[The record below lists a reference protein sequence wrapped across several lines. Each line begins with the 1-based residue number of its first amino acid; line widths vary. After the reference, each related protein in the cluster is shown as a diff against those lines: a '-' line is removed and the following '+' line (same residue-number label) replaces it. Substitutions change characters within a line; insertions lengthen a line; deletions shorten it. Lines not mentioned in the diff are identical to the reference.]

1 VTSASSDP
9 APLTRLADGTV
20 KQVNPFTGTQVWTV
34 PGRANRP
41 LVLPPARRPKPV
53 ETKHTGRHCAFCS
66 RRYLET
72 PPERERVVRRGD
84 DWERLVDLPA
94 DQLLDTV
101 ADFRLF
107 PNLFEIVSYDYWVAN
122 HGYRPT
128 AATAAHQA
136 SYLASPA
143 GREHLLTLLR
153 TRFDVVDE
161 ADGAEL
167 STRFFAGCH
176 DVIVAHRHFVDGAV
190 LDDEH
195 AGSGSLTTDE
205 HAQYVAMTVRAT
217 KRLYDANPHAQ
228 LVVAFQNWLRAA
240 GASFDH
246 LHKQLVAID
255 ELGTDLEQQL
265 ARLGSEPDVYVRWGE
280 RYSVEQGLVIARN
293 DHAVAVAGIGHRYP
307 AVVVWCR
314 VPGRPWE
321 LGAGVLRD
329 FSDLLHAMHVATG
342 PGVPTNEEWHHQPPS
357 VTIDSPL
364 RVVLKWR
371 VSTPAG
377 FEGGTRIYVNTID
390 PWTVASRMRA
400 RLAELQAE
408 GHHLGAVRVEPEP

>member
-1 VTSASSDP
+1 M
-9 APLTRLADGTV
+9 
-20 KQVNPFTGTQVWTV
+20 
-34 PGRANRP
+34 
-41 LVLPPARRPKPV
+41 
-53 ETKHTGRHCAFCS
+53 
-66 RRYLET
+66 
-72 PPERERVVRRGD
+72 
-84 DWERLVDLPA
+84 
-94 DQLLDTV
+94 
-101 ADFRLF
+101 
-107 PNLFEIVSYDYWVAN
+107 
-122 HGYRPT
+122 
-128 AATAAHQA
+128 
-136 SYLASPA
+136 
-143 GREHLLTLLR
+143 
-153 TRFDVVDE
+153 
-161 ADGAEL
+161 
-167 STRFFAGCH
+167 
-176 DVIVAHRHFVDGAV
+176 IVAHRHFVDGAV

-217 KRLYDANPHAQ
+217 KRLYDANPHAK

-307 AVVVWCR
+307 AVEVWCR

-342 PGVPTNEEWHHQPPS
+342 AGRPDQRGVAPPAAVGDHRQPA
-357 VTIDSPL
+357 
-364 RVVLKWR
+364 
-371 VSTPAG
+371 AG
-377 FEGGTRIYVNTID
+377 GPQV
-390 PWTVASRMRA
+390 A
-400 RLAELQAE
+400 RLHPGRLRGRHPDLRQHHRPLDGAPRGC
-408 GHHLGAVRVEPEP
+408 GHGWPSCSPTGRLGAVRVEPEP